1 MRTLLL
7 AARALRL
14 RCPNCGA
21 GGLFRGWVRMRQ
33 QCPGCGL
40 HLERNESGY
49 VVGAYMFNIAASEL
63 VGVAILL
70 AVAAAT
76 WPNPPWTLLTWGG
89 AALMLA
95 APVVFYPFAKTLF
108 LAFDLAF
115 RPPGQE

>member
-1 MRTLLL
+1 MNALRL
-7 AARALRL
+7 AGRALRL

-21 GGLFRGWVRMRQ
+21 GGLFSRWVRMRSH
-33 QCPGCGL
+33 CPGCNL
-40 HLERNESGY
+40 NLERNESGY

-63 VGVAILL
+63 IGVALLL
-70 AVAAAT
+70 AVAVAT

-89 AALMLA
+89 AAFMLI